1 MNTHKLER
9 ILVVDDEPFIRRT
22 VRSIL
27 RVVGQFELEE
37 AADGESALTMVS
49 SFRPD
54 VVFCDVGMAPMDGFA
69 FLEKLRHHEDA
80 ALRKTR
86 IVMLTGD
93 ASETTVKTALRL
105 KPDGYL
111 IKPVSPRKMA
121 ALLESMFGLQ

>member
-1 MNTHKLER
+1 MNTHRLER

-27 RVVGQFELEE
+27 GIVGQFELEE
-37 AADGESALTMVS
+37 AADGESAFTMVS

-80 ALRKTR
+80 VLRKTR

-121 ALLESMFGLQ
+121 ALLESMFGLH